1 MDARAIIDKIQ
12 TDAQADASRI
22 LAEARL
28 KAGKLKAESEARIS
42 GARTAEAKRADTDA
56 REMEQRMLRM
66 ADLEDRKAL
75 LAGKREVMDRMFTL
89 TLRQLE
95 TMPAAQ
101 ARAYFL
107 ETLLSF
113 AEGGEMLLPGDENH
127 GWYDEDFLRQANAA
141 LLKKGIDNPI
151 MEASENVRGTGFAL
165 RRSGAEI
172 NCTFGAILA
181 AQRLQ
186 MEADAAQI
194 LFS

>member
-28 KAGKLKAESEARIS
+28 KADKLKAESEARIS
-42 GARTAEAKRADTDA
+42 AVRAAEAGRADTDA
-56 REMEQRMLRM
+56 QEMEQRMLRM

-75 LAGKREVMDRMFTL
+75 LTGKREVMDRMFSQV
-89 TLRQLE
+89 LRQLE

-113 AEGGEMLLPGDENH
+113 AEGGEILLPGDENH
-127 GWYDEDFLRQANAA
+127 GWYDADFLREANAA
-141 LLKKGIDNPI
+141 LLKRGIDNPI
-151 MEASENVRGTGFAL
+151 LEAAECVRGTGFAL
-165 RRSGAEI
+165 RRGGAET

-186 MEADAAQI
+186 MEADAAQA